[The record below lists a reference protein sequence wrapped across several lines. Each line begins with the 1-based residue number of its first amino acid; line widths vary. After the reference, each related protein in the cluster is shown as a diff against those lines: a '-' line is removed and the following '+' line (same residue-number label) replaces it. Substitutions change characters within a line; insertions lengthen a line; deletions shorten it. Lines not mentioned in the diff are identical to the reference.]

1 MQFIVIKEH
10 ESLLKSYRN
19 NVVHSRVEESLTL
32 TSHGGKLVLG
42 EIVFWDSY
50 FCNYCFVCVCAWGFW
65 MVCSVWSDFI
75 FLHSYQ
81 HYKVIQNITFF
92 TCSVSTNQLWWWVDR
107 GHVWYQHKSSFT
119 HTHAHTHTHTHTH
132 THARTH
138 TRARTHAHTHTHAR
152 THTHTRTRTHA
163 HTHTHITCTAVRLP
177 WLPVHSPLCGW
188 VSRSLF
194 ADWRDPT
201 ELPAHV
207 GERAGRLYVWT
218 NSHGQSHPSPPQ
230 GLVRWKLINTSRMAA
245 QRQSDCVGLTNRT
258 ISINRDTVSCSL
270 RHLLDE
276 MMKYYLHLKQ
286 LFPIL

>member
-1 MQFIVIKEH
+1 
-10 ESLLKSYRN
+10 
-19 NVVHSRVEESLTL
+19 
-32 TSHGGKLVLG
+32 
-42 EIVFWDSY
+42 
-50 FCNYCFVCVCAWGFW
+50 
-65 MVCSVWSDFI
+65 MVCRVWSDFI

-107 GHVWYQHKSSFT
+107 GHVINTNHPL
-119 HTHAHTHTHTHTH
+119 H
-132 THARTH
+132 
-138 TRARTHAHTHTHAR
+138 
-152 THTHTRTRTHA
+152 THTHTRTRTH
-163 HTHTHITCTAVRLP
+163 ITCTAVHLP
-177 WLPVHSPLCGW
+177 WLPVHNPLCGW

-201 ELPAHV
+201 ALPAHV
-207 GERAGRLYVWT
+207 GETHGRLYVWT
-218 NSHGQSHPSPPQ
+218 NSHGQSHPSSPQ

-245 QRQSDCVGLTNRT
+245 QRQSDCVGLTNLN

-276 MMKYYLHLKQ
+276 KMKYYLHLKQ